1 MTAIP
6 ESVVTTRTKKV
17 YDRRHGDTG
26 ELTSLWEYQTVKDD
40 VLFMHNIAATQEVIK
55 QVRDIQLSKEADK
68 VKRSKL
74 EAGFEGLQRAV
85 SKFRESL
92 TLMTTDV
99 RRIETRTGHH
109 SRQIR
114 AGEEAGQS
122 TNRSVDELRT
132 SVAEVEA
139 AQGWHRERMANMEV
153 RTETDIPNVLKR
165 AGDLEAQFKVV
176 EKTITDMYADHKSSQ
191 KAVTVNTDR
200 IAGIQTTL
208 QGLQGGLDTLRADL
222 TAEERRALA
231 ADVATR
237 DALRGEI
244 RTVEGALR
252 GLVRE
257 EGARLDA
264 AREARR
270 NETKADLLV
279 RDKAVNEL
287 RAELVESAAVATA
300 ATEAARL
307 EGSEARAQ
315 LSQSIEAAQ
324 AALVDYRSEVN
335 ASRQELEVMAAK
347 RGEWENERRTQEA
360 DADLKALERLEVEAT
375 NMRQLE
381 DHKVERQRELQV
393 EAAATR
399 LNHTS
404 EEDTKERAR
413 TEAKVQLEA
422 DADATREGTRRATE
436 LQLIERKEEADL
448 KTVAAERDTKVSQT
462 RVEVAG
468 RIRQERENEDVT
480 MRSLALKGIEE
491 RKKVQQVVE
500 TAFRLAGAAV
510 LDFLGDLQMILT
522 AVLTLTAVAGGV
534 YLAREVARVVAK
546 RLLEWLSRPPPLV
559 RETSRA
565 TFLVSDE

>member
-1 MTAIP
+1 M
-6 ESVVTTRTKKV
+6 
-17 YDRRHGDTG
+17 
-26 ELTSLWEYQTVKDD
+26 
-40 VLFMHNIAATQEVIK
+40 
-55 QVRDIQLSKEADK
+55 
-68 VKRSKL
+68 
-74 EAGFEGLQRAV
+74 
-85 SKFRESL
+85 
-92 TLMTTDV
+92 
-99 RRIETRTGHH
+99 
-109 SRQIR
+109 
-114 AGEEAGQS
+114 
-122 TNRSVDELRT
+122 
-132 SVAEVEA
+132 
-139 AQGWHRERMANMEV
+139 
-153 RTETDIPNVLKR
+153 
-165 AGDLEAQFKVV
+165 
-176 EKTITDMYADHKSSQ
+176 
-191 KAVTVNTDR
+191 
-200 IAGIQTTL
+200 
-208 QGLQGGLDTLRADL
+208 
-222 TAEERRALA
+222 
-231 ADVATR
+231 ATR

-244 RTVEGALR
+244 RAVEGALR
-252 GLVRE
+252 GVVRE
-257 EGARLDA
+257 EAARLDA

-335 ASRQELEVMAAK
+335 ASRQELEVMATK
-347 RGEWENERRTQEA
+347 RVEWENERRRQEA

-413 TEAKVQLEA
+413 TKAKVQLEA

-491 RKKVQQVVE
+491 RKKDQQVVE